1 MSLSID
7 DLVSSLSANHIG
19 EEALQ
24 LAALH
29 AQLAQTLFSQHSS
42 SAQNVP
48 RRGSAQPVNT
58 PLTRTPSSS
67 FSLEP
72 GAHWP
77 KSFEAMGTR
86 QRRGTLSEEREPDID
101 EMDEDEK
108 MVEDMLSSPPPSASA
123 ATLHFPPLSEHQP
136 STSQSS
142 GYPYVHLRRFSAST
156 APDQFSPSC
165 DLPSPNASIFTTTD
179 PFYMAQAQATQN
191 TPTSVFAQAGCPS
204 AHSPFIAHQFQ
215 SSFHPMQTAEQHHF
229 FAATAAAFS
238 R

>member
-24 LAALH
+24 LAALQ

-48 RRGSAQPVNT
+48 RRGPAQPMNS
-58 PLTRTPSSS
+58 PLARTPSSS

-86 QRRGTLSEEREPDID
+86 QRRGTLSEEREPGID
-101 EMDEDEK
+101 EMEEDEQ
-108 MVEDMLSSPPPSASA
+108 MVEDMLSSPPASASA
-123 ATLHFPPLSEHQP
+123 ATTHFSPSEHQS
-136 STSQSS
+136 STSPAS
-142 GYPYVHLRRFSAST
+142 GYPLMHMRRFSASAT
-156 APDQFSPSC
+156 QEQF
-165 DLPSPNASIFTTTD
+165 PSPADLSPPNSSIFTTTD
-179 PFYMAQAQATQN
+179 PFYLAQVQATQN
-191 TPTSVFAQAGCPS
+191 SQTSVFTQAGRPS
-204 AHSPFIAHQFQ
+204 PHSPFLAHQFQ
-215 SSFHPMQTAEQHHF
+215 TSYHPIQPTDQHNF
-229 FAATAAAFS
+229 FAATAATAFS
-238 R
+238 H